1 MNSFYVPALA
11 GQIYAMP
18 GMETKLHAV
27 FNKTGNFKGFSANF
41 SGSGFSYMH
50 FATRSVTPDAF
61 NAWVGQ
67 VQKDGGNLDR
77 ATYLELDKPS
87 EHVPVIHY
95 AAVAPDLFDAVVN
108 MCVRP
113 GKLCTGEMAA
123 IDARGGTGKA
133 GVLNVAALTY
143 DKFGREQVTTAAPGM
158 ADATVRRC
166 APIAPTTVRCVL
178 RSRAT
183 GCLPRLPLRRSRVR
197 SPRPWLVTT
206 ARPPFLK

>member
-1 MNSFYVPALA
+1 
-11 GQIYAMP
+11 
-18 GMETKLHAV
+18 METKLHAV

-113 GKLCTGEMAA
+113 SCAPAKWRRST
-123 IDARGGTGKA
+123 R
-133 GVLNVAALTY
+133 VAA
-143 DKFGREQVTTAAPGM
+143 P
-158 ADATVRRC
+158 
-166 APIAPTTVRCVL
+166 
-178 RSRAT
+178 
-183 GCLPRLPLRRSRVR
+183 
-197 SPRPWLVTT
+197 
-206 ARPPFLK
+206 ARPASSTSRR